1 MPTKPVFNLR
11 AGDKIIPTKYDRLLY
26 TRGHR
31 AHIFALHREHH
42 AAIARKD
49 KEWIVSDPVSGYRLL
64 RVSAHYKGMP
74 ISSADLT
81 LAQARMCALADIDA
95 LVDRVGLDQFEA
107 VIDRAH
113 ARAAEV
119 QSEGAV
125 A

>member
-1 MPTKPVFNLR
+1 MSTKPTFEMPIKGSEKTVT
-11 AGDKIIPTKYDRLLY
+11 IKYERLLY

-42 AAIARKD
+42 AGIKRKN
-49 KEWIVSDPVSGYRLL
+49 KKWIVSDPVSGYRLL
-64 RVSAHYKGMP
+64 RVNADYKGMP

-81 LAQARMCALADIDA
+81 LAQARMHALADIDA
-95 LVDRVGLDQFEA
+95 LVDRVGLEKFEA

-113 ARAAEV
+113 AHAAAE
-119 QSEGAV
+119 SEA

>member
-1 MPTKPVFNLR
+1 MPTKLTFQMPIKGSEKTVT
-11 AGDKIIPTKYDRLLY
+11 IKYDRLLY

-42 AAIARKD
+42 AGIKR
-49 KEWIVSDPVSGYRLL
+49 KEWIVSDPVSGCRLL
-64 RVSAHYKGMP
+64 RVNANYKGLP

-81 LAQARMCALADIDA
+81 LAQARMHALADIDA
-95 LVDRVGLDQFEA
+95 LVDRVGLEKFEA

-113 ARAAEV
+113 AHAAAE
-119 QSEGAV
+119 SEV